1 MEYVKAKL
9 EGIIRLNGDVN
20 WKGSITSCTA
30 PNVLQVSV
38 GPTSL
43 VIRVFEL
50 SPLNYVQVIENGSFT
65 GTPGT
70 GRTFW

>member
-38 GPTSL
+38 GPTGS
-43 VIRVFEL
+43 VIRLLLL
-50 SPLNYVQVIENGSFT
+50 SPLNYVQVIENGSLL
-65 GTPGT
+65 GTPT
-70 GRTFW
+70 TRTFW

>member
-1 MEYVKAKL
+1 MSSLMEYVKATL

-30 PNVLQVSV
+30 PNVLQVSA

-43 VIRVFEL
+43 VIRVF
-50 SPLNYVQVIENGSFT
+50 
-65 GTPGT
+65 
-70 GRTFW
+70 